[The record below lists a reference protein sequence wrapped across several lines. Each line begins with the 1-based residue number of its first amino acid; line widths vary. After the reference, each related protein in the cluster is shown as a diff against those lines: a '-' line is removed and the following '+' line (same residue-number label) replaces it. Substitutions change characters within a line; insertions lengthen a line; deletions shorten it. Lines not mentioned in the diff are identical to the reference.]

1 MLFGTRE
8 PFEYLLCN
16 ACGVLWLE
24 QPPADLSAYYPD
36 AYFSG
41 PESADRPGPPKT
53 GLRRWLHDERAARKL
68 FGGHRVGAALA
79 RRLGP
84 PLERAVR
91 DVQELV
97 AEARLRSFDDPILDV
112 GSSPTPARTALLA
125 RAGFRNVLGIDPMLL
140 GDSAYEGVRLRRVTL
155 AELATEQPGRFGLIT
170 FHHSFEHVPDPRGD
184 MLAAGRL
191 LRPGGAVVIRTPMM
205 GTWFWEKFGTSWW
218 ELDAPRHL
226 FVHTPASLE
235 IVARAAGLVLERVEF
250 ESSAVEV
257 IASEQIARGI
267 PWRDPR
273 SWYSLSPSPEKS
285 RELDARSE
293 LVRRLN
299 DEGRGGR
306 AILIFRRA
314 GGAEDP
320 TARMD
325 PAG

>member
-8 PFEYLLCN
+8 PFEYRLCKG
-16 ACGVLWLE
+16 CGVLWLE

-41 PESADRPGPPKT
+41 PSADRPGPPKA
-53 GLRRWLHDERAARKL
+53 GIRRWLHDERAARRL
-68 FGGHRVGAALA
+68 FGGHRATAALA
-79 RRLGP
+79 RRFGP

-91 DVQELV
+91 DVKELV
-97 AEARLRSFDDPILDV
+97 AEARLRSFDEPILDV

-125 RAGFRNVLGIDPMLL
+125 RAGFRNVLGIDPMLP
-140 GDSAYEGVRLRRVTL
+140 GDSVYEGVRLRRMTI
-155 AELATEQPGRFGLIT
+155 AELAAEQPGRFGLIT

-184 MLAAGRL
+184 MLAAARL
-191 LRPGGAVVIRTPMM
+191 LRPGGALVIRTPIM
-205 GTWFWEKFGTSWW
+205 GTWFWEQYGTSWW

-226 FVHTPASLE
+226 FVHTRASLE
-235 IVARAAGLVLERVEF
+235 IVAQAAGLALERVEF
-250 ESSAVEV
+250 ESSAVEI
-257 IASEQIARGI
+257 IASGQIARGI

-273 SWYSLSPSPEKS
+273 SWYSRLPSPEKS

-306 AILIFRRA
+306 AILIFRRV

-320 TARMD
+320 TRRVDSAV
-325 PAG
+325 